1 MRWYT
6 VSQHALP
13 PLPSTALTVHGD
25 LVANFFCGHGYWIGK
40 VRLVWGEKQRV
51 GRVLYICIMNVVSV
65 VNGVHK
71 CCQCPKC
78 CDVRNAKLAYLFFRV
93 PLKICVPE
101 CPCF

>member
-51 GRVLYICIMNVVSV
+51 GRVLYVS
-65 VNGVHK
+65 
-71 CCQCPKC
+71 
-78 CDVRNAKLAYLFFRV
+78 
-93 PLKICVPE
+93 
-101 CPCF
+101 